1 MIYSMTG
8 QGRAK
13 LAVDGMEIEAEV
25 RSVNNRFLKV
35 TFKLTDPLSSFELAM
50 ENLVREHLKR
60 GSVHV
65 FVRYSGKVQ
74 SQSA

>member
-35 TFKLTDPLSSFELAM
+35 TFKLTEPLSPFELAL
-50 ENLVREHLKR
+50 ENLVREHPR
-60 GSVHV
+60 
-65 FVRYSGKVQ
+65 
-74 SQSA
+74 